1 MVEIVGEI
9 DPQHFAVSICGRV
22 ESPPR
27 PQIWG
32 KVFGFDI
39 EGPFMLLLSQGG
51 RCRIP
56 FTANRTKK
64 DNTGLAVSEI

>member
-39 EGPFMLLLSQGG
+39 EGPFMLSPSFLKGG
-51 RCRIP
+51 
-56 FTANRTKK
+56 
-64 DNTGLAVSEI
+64 